1 MKIGKIEL
9 DRPLALAPMEDVSE
23 APFRLICKEMGADL
37 LYTEFVHC
45 EAIIRNVQKA
55 LRKMAIDERERPI
68 AVQIYGSAEESM
80 EGAAEIAER
89 YEPDF
94 IDINCGCWVK
104 KIALRGDGAGL
115 LRDLGKFESVVKT
128 VVSQTRLPV
137 TVKTR
142 LGWDSDSIVILDVA
156 RMLEQA
162 GVQALTVHCRTR
174 EQGYKGQADW
184 TWLERIKQATSMP
197 LIGNGDVT
205 TPEDAR
211 RMFET
216 GVDGVMIGRG
226 AIDNP
231 WLFGQIKHY
240 LATGEKAEEP
250 GIRERF
256 EVCLRH
262 LKAAVEYRGMKG
274 MYAFRKHYSGY
285 LKGVPNVS
293 HLRSELVRL
302 EEIDRIEERM
312 RAFLEDL
319 ESREADVK
327 E

>member
-1 MKIGKIEL
+1 MSWVGRL
-9 DRPLALAPMEDVSE
+9 NQGTSLA
-23 APFRLICKEMGADL
+23 
-37 LYTEFVHC
+37 
-45 EAIIRNVQKA
+45 Q
-55 LRKMAIDERERPI
+55 
-68 AVQIYGSAEESM
+68 
-80 EGAAEIAER
+80 
-89 YEPDF
+89 
-94 IDINCGCWVK
+94 
-104 KIALRGDGAGL
+104 
-115 LRDLGKFESVVKT
+115 
-128 VVSQTRLPV
+128 
-137 TVKTR
+137 
-142 LGWDSDSIVILDVA
+142 
-156 RMLEQA
+156 
-162 GVQALTVHCRTR
+162 
-174 EQGYKGQADW
+174 
-184 TWLERIKQATSMP
+184 
-197 LIGNGDVT
+197 IGNGVVY